1 MGNDIASRQNEEN
14 SIRMLAAQRQIY
26 SNIKT
31 NNALTMLLSI
41 GLPLLIYLF
50 ISWKEKFYGI
60 DTNVACSFISIIA
73 SLIVL
78 LLDFHNSNYVSKA
91 AFIQQKFDLYVYGMS
106 WNADMYGEDKN
117 VNEDI
122 VEYSSRICENSK
134 ERAKLLNWYVGEIS
148 TDNGY
153 ENIYICQKQN
163 FSWDYDLRSFYKKC
177 CRLVLA
183 TIIVLLVA
191 WGIYYDLSMR
201 KWICVLSYYVPLIV
215 SLIRIITR
223 IEKDRSTLLSIKQTL
238 DSKAKLS
245 MHRLE
250 LVQRDIY
257 EHRKKCF
264 LIPDRIYA
272 FLKDKQEK
280 KQKEITLYR

>member
-26 SNIKT
+26 SNIKN

-41 GLPLLIYLF
+41 GLPLLIYLL
-50 ISWKEKFYGI
+50 ISWKEEFYGI

-153 ENIYICQKQN
+153 ENIYKCQKQN
-163 FSWDYDLRSFYKKC
+163 FSWDYDLRNFYEKC
-177 CRLVLA
+177 CKIILT
-183 TIIVLLVA
+183 TIIVLLVL
-191 WGIYYDLSMR
+191 WGLFDNLYMR
-201 KWICVLSYYVPLIV
+201 EWICVLSYYMPLIV
-215 SLIRIITR
+215 SLISIIIR
-223 IEKDRSTLLSIKQTL
+223 IENDKSTLLSIKQTL
-238 DSKAKLS
+238 DYKAKLS

-264 LIPDRIYA
+264 LIPDRIYR

-280 KQKEITLYR
+280 KQKDMTLFR

>member
-26 SNIKT
+26 SNIKN

-41 GLPLLIYLF
+41 GLPLLIYLL

-153 ENIYICQKQN
+153 ENIYKCQKQN
-163 FSWDYDLRSFYKKC
+163 FSWDYDLRNFYEKC
-177 CRLVLA
+177 CKIILT
-183 TIIVLLVA
+183 TIIVLLVL
-191 WGIYYDLSMR
+191 WGLFDNLYMR
-201 KWICVLSYYVPLIV
+201 EWICVLSYYMPLIV
-215 SLIRIITR
+215 SLISIIIR
-223 IEKDRSTLLSIKQTL
+223 IENDKSTLLSIKQTL
-238 DSKAKLS
+238 DYKAELS

-264 LIPDRIYA
+264 LIPDRIYR

-280 KQKEITLYR
+280 KQKDMTLFR